1 MNAVKGY
8 SMLDHIPYDKF
19 EYVESIDAI
28 REPATVVR
36 DMDAVLD
43 YIGIGSHIR
52 GQTYRY
58 EKKLTEIPKDMLET
72 YLKEV
77 KAENRVLT
85 EKVLKNDEI
94 ITKLNEVLA
103 E

>member
-1 MNAVKGY
+1 MDAIKGY

-19 EYVESIDAI
+19 ERIESINVI
-28 REPATVVR
+28 QETATVVR

-85 EKVLKNDEI
+85 EKLLKNDETI
-94 ITKLNEVLA
+94 NKLTEALA